1 MSRNPSSTAAAYI
14 VFLAGVSAALH
25 IGKLPPALPALRDAL
40 GVSLLQAGFLLS
52 LVQVAG
58 MTLGLAVGLAA
69 DSLGLKRSTIAG
81 LVILSVA
88 GALGGWAQ
96 QPASLLWLRALEG
109 FGFLLATLPAPSL
122 MRRLVPPARLSIM
135 LGVWST
141 YMPLG
146 TALALLLG
154 PLVIDAAGW
163 RLWWWVIAAI
173 SLAMELALWRTLPP
187 DAPRSRDPRGAASA
201 SRLPSWQQRL
211 RQTLS
216 SKGPWLVALSFAV
229 YSGQWLA
236 IIGFLPSIYA
246 QAGLVGS
253 LGGALTALV
262 AASNIVGNLASG
274 RALHRGVAPHALLW
288 IGFTTMALGAVA
300 AFADFGAGSLP
311 LALRYAAVLLF
322 SMVGG
327 LIPGTLFSLAV
338 KLAPGEDSVAT
349 TVGWM
354 QQWSSFGQFAG
365 PPLVA
370 ALAARV
376 GGWQWTWVVTASCCA
391 IGAVLAWRIGRA
403 LHARRTTA
411 TRQVPVD

>member
-1 MSRNPSSTAAAYI
+1 MSRHLGSTAAAHI

-52 LVQVAG
+52 LVQLAG

-69 DSLGLKRSTIAG
+69 DSFGLKRSMIAG
-81 LVILSVA
+81 LTILSAA

-96 QPASLLWLRALEG
+96 QPATLLWLRALEG

-122 MRRLVPPARLSIM
+122 MRWLVPPARLSIM

-141 YMPLG
+141 FMPLG

-154 PLVIDAAGW
+154 PLLIGAAGW
-163 RLWWWVIAAI
+163 RVWWWVIAAI
-173 SLAMELALWRTLPP
+173 SALAVLALWRALPP
-187 DAPRSRDPRGAASA
+187 DAARYRSSRASA
-201 SRLPSWQQRL
+201 SGSTPAAPWPRRL
-211 RQTLS
+211 RQTLTS
-216 SKGPWLVALSFAV
+216 RGPWLVALSFAV

-236 IIGFLPSIYA
+236 IIGFLPSIYT
-246 QAGLVGS
+246 QAGLSGTVN
-253 LGGALTALV
+253 GALTALV
-262 AASNIVGNLASG
+262 AASNILGNLASG
-274 RALHRGVAPHALLW
+274 RALHRGVPAHVLLW
-288 IGFTTMALGAVA
+288 IGFATMAIGAVA
-300 AFADFGAGSLP
+300 AFAEIGGSSLP
-311 LALRYAAVLLF
+311 LALRYTAVLLF

-338 KLAPGEDSVAT
+338 RLAPSERTVAT

-354 QQWSSFGQFAG
+354 QQLSSFGQFIG

-391 IGAVLAWRIGRA
+391 LGALLAWQIS
-403 LHARRTTA
+403 RTPA
-411 TRQVPVD
+411 TFRKAHDVAAE